1 MPILEFV
8 MAHFPELDRKK
19 ILNTIGYKVRD
30 LKRKANATEKS
41 TDDSTEKLVSK
52 KDLYVHSFPIS
63 LSTKQWKFMSTFQ
76 RQILN
81 FF

>member
-41 TDDSTEKLVSK
+41 TDDSTEKLVYK
-52 KDLYVHSFPIS
+52 KDRYVYSFPIS
-63 LSTKQWKFMSTFQ
+63 FSTKQWKFMSTFQ